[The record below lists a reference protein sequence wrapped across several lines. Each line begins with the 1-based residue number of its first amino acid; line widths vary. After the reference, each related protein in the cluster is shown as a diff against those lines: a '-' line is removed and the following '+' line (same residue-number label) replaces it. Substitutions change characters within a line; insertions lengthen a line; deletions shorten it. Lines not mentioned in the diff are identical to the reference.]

1 MKAPRQWEGLIACA
15 LLSAATLASADNARV
30 WPPELSLDHTLV
42 QTSLV
47 TQHFSSDPE
56 HTEDQRLL
64 SIELHNPERWLVGAA
79 WFRNSFDQPSWYWYA
94 GREFPFWR
102 PSGDITFRAK
112 LTAGLLR
119 GYDGDYRDK
128 IPFNHLGVAPAAL
141 PSVGVRWGRMESDL
155 IVFGTA
161 GAMITVGLRF

>member
-1 MKAPRQWEGLIACA
+1 MACT
-15 LLSAATLASADNARV
+15 LLAASTLASTDKALA
-30 WPPELSLDHTLV
+30 WPPEMSLDHALV

-56 HTEDQRLL
+56 HTENQRLL

-79 WFRNSFDQPSWYWYA
+79 WFRNSFAQPSWYWYA
-94 GREFPFWR
+94 GREFPLWQ
-102 PSGDITFRAK
+102 PGGGISFRAK

-128 IPFNHLGVAPAAL
+128 VPFNHLGVAPAAL
-141 PSVGVRWGRMESDL
+141 PSIGVRWGRIESDL